1 MEINILRE
9 VSNEQL
15 NLHFKELWEEDQ
27 TKYIVYRRKEITE
40 IRENINEIRM
50 RTTVEMSMKLT
61 ASSLKWKWSRSV
73 LSDS

>member
-27 TKYIVYRRKEITE
+27 PKYIVYRRKEITE
-40 IRENINEIRM
+40 EDINKIRNRK
-50 RTTVEMSMKLT
+50 TTNKTNVI
-61 ASSLKWKWSRSV
+61 SS
-73 LSDS
+73 

>member
-27 TKYIVYRRKEITE
+27 PKYIVYRRKEITE
-40 IRENINEIRM
+40 ISGFILIFGKSNTI
-50 RTTVEMSMKLT
+50 L
-61 ASSLKWKWSRSV
+61 
-73 LSDS
+73 

>member
-27 TKYIVYRRKEITE
+27 PKYIVYRRKEITE
-40 IRENINEIRM
+40 ISGFILIFGKSN
-50 RTTVEMSMKLT
+50 TVML
-61 ASSLKWKWSRSV
+61 SLKFV
-73 LSDS
+73 